1 MYRAGFVQNASLSQA
16 YGKNAI
22 HSLANIP
29 QMANGSSA
37 YYNSVIQHHQAQSSH
52 PNSQNYFGHVPGG
65 GRGSTNQ
72 RYGNK
77 NQQQQEVC
85 VKVKVKLS
93 QIST

>member
-1 MYRAGFVQNASLSQA
+1 MQNASLSQA

-37 YYNSVIQHHQAQSSH
+37 YYNSVIQHQVQSSH
-52 PNSQNYFGHVPGG
+52 ANSQNYFGHVS
-65 GRGSTNQ
+65 GRNNTNQ

-77 NQQQQEVC
+77 NQQQQQQQHEV
-85 VKVKVKLS
+85 S
-93 QIST
+93 Q